1 MRIIDQTLD
10 DVTASLSPL
19 DVEWMD
25 DLAANAIAKLSAMPK
40 KADYTRSDIVSLLNR
55 VYFEK
60 RSFSSSGLR

>member
-25 DLAANAIAKLSAMPK
+25 DLAANAIAEPFRHAQ
-40 KADYTRSDIVSLLNR
+40 
-55 VYFEK
+55 E
-60 RSFSSSGLR
+60 SGLRPQ